1 MENTVETFPS
11 RVTSE
16 VNLLVGVTETLVRSL
31 VVSVTRVGG

>member
-1 MENTVETFPS
+1 VENTVETFLS

-16 VNLLVGVTETLVRSL
+16 VNLLVGVTETLPAGL